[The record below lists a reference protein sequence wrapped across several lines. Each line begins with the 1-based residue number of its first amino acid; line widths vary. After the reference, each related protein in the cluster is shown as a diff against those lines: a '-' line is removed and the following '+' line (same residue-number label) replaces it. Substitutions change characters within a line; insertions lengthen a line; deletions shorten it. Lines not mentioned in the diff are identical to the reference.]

1 MEEKISTI
9 FFGTEAFARDILESL
24 VNSEQIFV
32 DLVITKPDQ
41 KIGRK
46 QESQENPV
54 KKFAKK
60 HKIAI
65 RQPEDLDHLQIEG
78 DIDIGVAAQFGKIIP
93 KFLLNTPKYGI
104 LNVHTSLLPKFRGP
118 APIQTALLKGASKT
132 GVTIMKM
139 DEGLDTGPIL
149 LQKVIEIEPTDK
161 YPNLSKKL
169 AQLGSEALL
178 AAIPKYVNNE
188 LEPKPQQEEQATT
201 TTHFTRKDGKI
212 DWSDN
217 AEDIYNQYRAF
228 TPWPGIWTKWDDQRL
243 KLHEIKTVE
252 KDLKKGEVKV
262 DNNNLFIGCG
272 KNAISV
278 QEIQPAGKQK
288 MKIQDFING
297 YGDRIDGEILT

>member
-9 FFGTEAFARDILESL
+9 FFGTEAFARNILESL

-46 QESQENPV
+46 QEPQENPV

-60 HKIAI
+60 HKLAI

-93 KFLLNTPKYGI
+93 KSLLNTPKYGI

-118 APIQTALLKGASKT
+118 APIQTALLKGVSKT

-169 AQLGSEALL
+169 AQLGSKALL
-178 AAIPKYVNNE
+178 AAIPKYINNE

-201 TTHFTRKDGKI
+201 TNHFTRKDGKI
-212 DWSDN
+212 DWRDD

-228 TPWPGIWTKWDDQRL
+228 TPWPGIWTKWNDQRL
-243 KLHEIKTVE
+243 KLQEIKTVE
-252 KDLKKGEVKV
+252 KDIEEGKIEV

-278 QEIQPAGKQK
+278 QEIQPSGKQK
-288 MKIQDFING
+288 MEIKDFING
-297 YGDRIDGEILT
+297 YGDRIEGEILT

>member
-24 VNSEQIFV
+24 VNSEQIFL

-46 QESQENPV
+46 QEQKENPV
-54 KKFAKK
+54 KKFAKDNK
-60 HKIAI
+60 LAF

-78 DIDIGVAAQFGKIIP
+78 SIDIGVAAQFGKIIP
-93 KFLLNTPKYGI
+93 TSLLNTPKYGI
-104 LNVHTSLLPKFRGP
+104 LNVHTSLLPEFRGP
-118 APIQTALLKGASKT
+118 TPIQTALLEGVSKT

-149 LQKVIEIEPTDK
+149 LQKVIEIEPTDRC
-161 YPNLSKKL
+161 PNLNKKL

-178 AAIPKYVNNE
+178 TAIPKYINNE
-188 LEPKPQQEEQATT
+188 LEPKPQKDEQATT
-201 TTHFTRKDGKI
+201 TSYFTREDGKI

-217 AEDIYNQYRAF
+217 AQDIYNQFRAF
-228 TPWPGIWTKWDDQRL
+228 TPWPGIWTKWNDQRL
-243 KLHEIKTVE
+243 KLHEIKTAE
-252 KDLKKGEVKV
+252 KELKKGKVKIE
-262 DNNNLFIGCG
+262 DNNLFIGCG

-278 QEIQPAGKQK
+278 QKIQPAGKQK
-288 MKIQDFING
+288 MDIHDFING
-297 YGDRIDGEILT
+297 YKDRIDGEKLN